1 MASNGFICA
10 HKLLSYFLLPVKI
23 LITLPFFFIA
33 IFVIALSNYGVLPKD
48 LAYYILRGVVLISN
62 AVYGINIHIIEDKA
76 YRNYQLL
83 SASEQYVIVYNH
95 INIMD
100 PFILANVIND
110 YMSFV
115 AFKDIIKF
123 PPFAFITNFL
133 NVIKVDRSK
142 RTETTKKIGEYIKTS
157 KHKLCIAPDQ
167 CRHFEK
173 NENIASFKTGSFA
186 NKNKVLPVL
195 IRYVPSFK
203 SECFNWSH
211 PDNYDKSFLTH
222 MKELLLDGNI
232 DVYVKFLDLQ
242 KYDENKFSNCSDYS
256 EDVRTKMSNELK
268 KLPDQNKSQLENIEE
283 TNLNCIF
290 FITFISLGICC
301 IALLFGDFE
310 GAFHMISLS
319 FSGFLFHSFPTNSTL
334 LFDRLF
340 VIYAIQ
346 KVLFFKNTQTTNLI
360 KYCLAFFAIMN
371 WIKNMNDDTNKD
383 DAGGNKDPD
392 FWLRNHLYTVQIP
405 ISLIALIVILDKNL
419 LLNHNN

>member
-1 MASNGFICA
+1 
-10 HKLLSYFLLPVKI
+10 
-23 LITLPFFFIA
+23 
-33 IFVIALSNYGVLPKD
+33 
-48 LAYYILRGVVLISN
+48 
-62 AVYGINIHIIEDKA
+62 
-76 YRNYQLL
+76 
-83 SASEQYVIVYNH
+83 
-95 INIMD
+95 
-100 PFILANVIND
+100 
-110 YMSFV
+110 
-115 AFKDIIKF
+115 
-123 PPFAFITNFL
+123 
-133 NVIKVDRSK
+133 
-142 RTETTKKIGEYIKTS
+142 
-157 KHKLCIAPDQ
+157 
-167 CRHFEK
+167 
-173 NENIASFKTGSFA
+173 
-186 NKNKVLPVL
+186 
-195 IRYVPSFK
+195 
-203 SECFNWSH
+203 
-211 PDNYDKSFLTH
+211 
-222 MKELLLDGNI
+222 
-232 DVYVKFLDLQ
+232 
-242 KYDENKFSNCSDYS
+242 
-256 EDVRTKMSNELK
+256 MSNELK

-419 LLNHNN
+419 LLSHNN